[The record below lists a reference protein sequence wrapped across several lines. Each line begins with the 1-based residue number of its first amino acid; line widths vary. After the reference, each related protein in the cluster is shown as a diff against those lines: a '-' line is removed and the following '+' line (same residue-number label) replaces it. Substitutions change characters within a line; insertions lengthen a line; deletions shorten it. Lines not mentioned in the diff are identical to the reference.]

1 MFIIAWEVQI
11 SLSEIYEETEVRFS
25 LLQNKLFC
33 LLVDSFHWFI
43 FVFLYQLI
51 CLSDLEFDYI
61 NPYDSAS
68 RVNAVV
74 IIEYALQGVLCASFF
89 LTLNWFPFLVM
100 APVTYYHVKL
110 YVLLSLSPQVYPANH
125 TCLFGHFPIV
135 LLLLMWIS
143 WYLTLVVLLWR
154 NLYCHYMIEEFHYT

>member
-1 MFIIAWEVQI
+1 MSVELILWF
-11 SLSEIYEETEVRFS
+11 FS
-25 LLQNKLFC
+25 FASVMA
-33 LLVDSFHWFI
+33 LVG
-43 FVFLYQLI
+43 LTAYQLI

-74 IIEYALQGVLCASFF
+74 IIEYALQVVLCACFL

-110 YVLLSLSPQVYPANH
+110 YVLLSLSPEVYPVKPYM
-125 TCLFGHFPIV
+125 LIWSFS
-135 LLLLMWIS
+135 LLYYY
-143 WYLTLVVLLWR
+143 YLCGLVDIL
-154 NLYCHYMIEEFHYT
+154 H